1 MTIKLYCKK
10 CNKKLSM
17 LMIKLYTCKCGD
29 IYCREHMFG
38 EHSCSFDYKKCS
50 QEHLKKQM
58 PVVIA
63 EKIIKI

>member
-1 MTIKLYCKK
+1 
-10 CNKKLSM
+10 
-17 LMIKLYTCKCGD
+17 MIKLYTCKCGD